1 MTNKAMENTV
11 VTIPQFIIAIR
22 SDRWKGKAE
31 EFRTLTARGDKRGA
45 KFIKD
50 LLPCLVVA
58 GVCMGGHSKVNFVSF
73 SGYLMIDI
81 DHYPGNIHEL
91 KDTLKVLPWCYAV

>member
-1 MTNKAMENTV
+1 MEKPIKTGQCSYYVTNKAMENTL
-11 VTIPQFIIAIR
+11 VTIPQFITAIR

-50 LLPCLVVA
+50 LFLC
-58 GVCMGGHSKVNFVSF
+58 F
-73 SGYLMIDI
+73 SLFHFPVYIALIILSLAQHFG
-81 DHYPGNIHEL
+81 
-91 KDTLKVLPWCYAV
+91 C

>member
-1 MTNKAMENTV
+1 MEKPIKPGQCSYYVTNKAMENTV
-11 VTIPQFIIAIR
+11 VTIPQFITAIR

-45 KFIKD
+45 KFVKD

-58 GVCMGGHSKVNFVSF
+58 GVCMGGHSKEIGRAHV
-73 SGYLMIDI
+73 
-81 DHYPGNIHEL
+81 
-91 KDTLKVLPWCYAV
+91 